1 MVWSEL
7 RQRSLGLPQSTTM
20 TAEAAAKSEL
30 TGLLRELEEEERLEL
45 EDSTE
50 EAVLLMKNMTH

>member
-1 MVWSEL
+1 
-7 RQRSLGLPQSTTM
+7 M